1 MALRAFINN
10 MILEFDESPLF
21 RITITIV
28 DEEALSSNHDT
39 ILVPFSG
46 NDLAVQINGKISD
59 AVIARINE
67 MYAPG
72 TPLGGLLGQVITK
85 NQLLVHRVDK
95 GL

>member
-10 MILEFDESPLF
+10 MILEFDATPLF
-21 RITITIV
+21 RVSMTIV
-28 DEEALSSNHDT
+28 DEEAFSSNHDT
-39 ILVPFSG
+39 ILVSFDGS
-46 NDLAVQINGKISD
+46 DLAVQINGKISD

-85 NQLLVHRVDK
+85 NQLLMHRVDK